1 MNDQQIEEV
10 MLDMEEEQAQAA
22 EKEQEKAMDQAQLDQ
37 QGADQ
42 DSEREEG
49 EKSADFGRDQS
60 AASADHDRTKELAQK
75 QQKESVNNRLI
86 ETLLKVKSK
95 MLARGEI
102 AESKIKSINR
112 TISKIQENLT
122 EDK

>member
-1 MNDQQIEEV
+1 MKQ
-10 MLDMEEEQAQAA
+10 
-22 EKEQEKAMDQAQLDQ
+22 KAMDQAQLDQ